1 MNNQISNTNQV
12 PSVNEPKNQVSSQ
25 VAVSPKTISADEV
38 RNESFQLDKKNQ
50 EEEKK
55 RLKELKKSL
64 KKPKEKKKSDY
75 VNILL
80 VLTICLLL
88 IVIIAP
94 PVLRKL
100 MPKQVISEN
109 EKNKNA
115 IILICTGINQ
125 TEQYKITS
133 RTKYIDGKIKQN
145 IITYTKLTDAELVA
159 EANSNPQIAINPSS
173 EISFFQTVS
182 GISIDNN
189 GKTITVSIHDYTAER
204 NTSNFRFMNYFQEL
218 EYQKSF
224 YGSQGYKCQEIKN

>member
-1 MNNQISNTNQV
+1 MNNKIPNTNQV
-12 PSVNEPKNQVSSQ
+12 PSANELKNQVSGQAS
-25 VAVSPKTISADEV
+25 VGPKTISADEV
-38 RNESFQLDKKNQ
+38 RNESFQLDKKDH

-64 KKPKEKKKSDY
+64 KKPKEKKKADY

-88 IVIIAP
+88 MFIIAP
-94 PVLRKL
+94 PIFRKL
-100 MPKQVISEN
+100 MPKQIISEN
-109 EKNKNA
+109 GKNGNA
-115 IILICTGINQ
+115 IILACTGINQ

-145 IITYTKLTDAELVA
+145 IITYTKLTEAELL
-159 EANSNPQIAINPSS
+159 ESANSSPQIAISPSS

-182 GISIDNN
+182 GVNIDNN

-218 EYQKSF
+218 ESQKSF
-224 YGSQGYKCQEIKN
+224 YGSQGYKCQELEN

>member
-1 MNNQISNTNQV
+1 MNNQIPNTNQV
-12 PSVNEPKNQVSSQ
+12 PSADEPKNQVSSQ
-25 VAVSPKTISADEV
+25 VSVSPKTISADEV
-38 RNESFQLDKKNQ
+38 RNESFQLYKKNQ

-55 RLKELKKSL
+55 RLKEFKKSL

-75 VNILL
+75 VNSLL
-80 VLTICLLL
+80 VLTICLLF
-88 IVIIAP
+88 IFIIAP
-94 PVLRKL
+94 PILRKL

-115 IILICTGINQ
+115 IILACTGINQ

-145 IITYTKLTDAELVA
+145 IITYTKLTDTELLGT
-159 EANSNPQIAINPSS
+159 ANSNPQISISPSN

-182 GISIDNN
+182 GVNIDNN
-189 GKTITVSIHDYTAER
+189 GKTITVLIHDYTAER

-218 EYQKSF
+218 KSQKSF
-224 YGSQGYKCQEIKN
+224 YESQGYKCQELEN